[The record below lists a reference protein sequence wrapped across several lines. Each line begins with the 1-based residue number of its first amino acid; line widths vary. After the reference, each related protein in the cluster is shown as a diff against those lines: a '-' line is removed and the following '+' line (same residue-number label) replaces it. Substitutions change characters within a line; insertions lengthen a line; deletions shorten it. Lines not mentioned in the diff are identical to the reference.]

1 MSTTTTIN
9 PSGAT
14 NTSGKKN
21 FASQAAATTVAAA
34 AGAVGA
40 AAVKSGIFENEETI
54 SDMQEEVAEEQTVQ
68 ETVANDV
75 ITSNQTT
82 QSSQSSAT
90 QPQTSAMAEGSVADV
105 VEELEPITN
114 SSVSAEESSD
124 EESYTEVV
132 ENIDNQVEELT
143 ETQDVPTET
152 QVEEFINPDEIAE
165 AIISEE
171 QVDPNDIDMED
182 VINFDEIGTVY
193 TVDGESYTAA
203 SFHDASGNQMVMV
216 DVDDDDVFDL
226 VTDFNGNI
234 IAEVPGTVTVD
245 DAEIDIVDDGTYL
258 AHNDNEVTDQ
268 FGEDTIAQD
277 MIS

>member
-9 PSGAT
+9 PTGTT

-21 FASQAAATTVAAA
+21 FASQAAAA
-34 AGAVGA
+34 AVGA
-40 AAVKSGIFENEETI
+40 AAAAAINSGIFEEAETI
-54 SDMQEEVAEEQTVQ
+54 SGVQQEVSEGQTMQDPVVNDDAASNPPIQASQQSSSQPQPSATIEEPVAE
-68 ETVANDV
+68 
-75 ITSNQTT
+75 
-82 QSSQSSAT
+82 
-90 QPQTSAMAEGSVADV
+90 V
-105 VEELEPITN
+105 VEELDPVTN
-114 SSVSAEESSD
+114 STVSSEESPIEVED
-124 EESYTEVV
+124 NLGNQVEEVTENQDVL
-132 ENIDNQVEELT
+132 IDNQVEGT
-143 ETQDVPTET
+143 V
-152 QVEEFINPDEIAE
+152 NPDEIAE

-171 QVDPNDIDMED
+171 QVDPNDIDMAD

-203 SFHDASGNQMVMV
+203 SFHDATGTQMVMV
-216 DVDDDDVFDL
+216 DVDGDDVFDL

-258 AHNDNEVTDQ
+258 AHNDNEGTDQ
-268 FGEDTIAQD
+268 FGEDSIAQD